1 MRFTPITRNNRFLW
15 LYRKGKSRVSPFIVI
30 YAAKNRTK
38 TVRIGITAGKKLG
51 SAVVRNRSKRVIR
64 EAVYPLYGRLLPS
77 YDYIFVA
84 RSKTA
89 RMKSHEL
96 NRVIEKMLSEGG
108 LIEKD
113 NSVSP

>member
-1 MRFTPITRNNRFLW
+1 M
-15 LYRKGKSRVSPFIVI
+15 SPYVVI

-64 EAVYPLYGRLLPS
+64 EAVYPLYSRLLPS
-77 YDYIFVA
+77 HDYIFVA

-89 RMKSHEL
+89 MRKSHEL